1 MSEVTIRVRD
11 NGNLKVE
18 GPVTLL
24 DGEGNPIA
32 VPEGQPV
39 FLCRCGMSAEKPF
52 CDSSHRAAGFS
63 SVVRAEAPAEG

>member
-39 FLCRCGMSAEKPF
+39 FLCRCGMSKEKPF

-63 SVVRAEAPAEG
+63 SVVRAGAPAED